1 MVVAPGYIDNVSIS
15 PWSVDRSAER
25 WSLIPN

>member
-25 WSLIPN
+25 